1 MRELLESVSSSI
13 DHVMFGTGMPKP
25 KHVSRIVWLSV
36 ALVSGGMI
44 TTEGLTAV
52 GEGKKVRKDDNIQ
65 NW

>member
-1 MRELLESVSSSI
+1 
-13 DHVMFGTGMPKP
+13 MFGTGMPKP